1 MSIRLSDA
9 LRDSMLETTSVE
21 AALTLGFLIIY
32 SGSQPAS
39 ANDAATGTRLATIAV
54 SDGAVGLTYDPIVTA
69 GTLPKAVAETW
80 SGTAAA
86 TGTAGWFRLNALS
99 TNKAGTETAAATG
112 GAGNVAMD
120 GSIAVTGGDINMS
133 NVSIVSGALQSVT
146 VFNIV
151 MPAG

>member
-1 MSIRLSDA
+1 M
-9 LRDSMLETTSVE
+9 RDHMLETGSVE
-21 AALTLGFLIIY
+21 AALETGFLIIY

-54 SDGAVGLTYDPIVTA
+54 DDGATGLTFDAIATA

-86 TGTAGWFRLNALS
+86 TGTAGWFRFNELE
-99 TNKAGTETAAATG
+99 TNKAGTETAAGTG
-112 GAGNVAMD
+112 GVSNVCMD

-133 NVSIVSGALQSVT
+133 NVSVVSGALQTVT

-151 MPAG
+151 QPAG

>member
-1 MSIRLSDA
+1 MAIRLSEA
-9 LRDSMLETTSVE
+9 LRNHMLETGSVE
-21 AALTLGFLIIY
+21 AALATGFLIIY

-39 ANDAATGTRLATIAV
+39 ADDAATGTRLATIAV
-54 SDGAVGLTYDPIVTA
+54 DDGATGLTFDPIVTA
-69 GTLPKAVAETW
+69 GTLPKAAAETW

-86 TGTAGWFRLNALS
+86 TGTAGWFRFNELS

-112 GAGNVAMD
+112 GVSNMAMD

-133 NVSIVSGALQSVT
+133 NVSVVTAALQTVT

-151 MPAG
+151 QPAG

>member
-1 MSIRLSDA
+1 
-9 LRDSMLETTSVE
+9 MLETGSVE

-39 ANDAATGTRLATIAV
+39 ANDAASGTRLATIAV
-54 SDGAVGLTYDPIVTA
+54 DDGATGLTFDPIVTP
-69 GTLPKAVAETW
+69 GTLPKAAAETW

-86 TGTAGWFRLNALS
+86 TGTAGWFRFNELVV
-99 TNKAGTETAAATG
+99 NKAGTETASATG
-112 GAGNVAMD
+112 GASNVAMD

-133 NVSIVSGALQSVT
+133 NVSVVSGALQSVT

-151 MPAG
+151 QPAG

>member
-1 MSIRLSDA
+1 
-9 LRDSMLETTSVE
+9 MLETGSVN

-54 SDGAVGLTYDPIVTA
+54 SDGATGLTFELPIVVA

-86 TGTAGWFRLNALS
+86 TGTAGWFRFNELS
-99 TNKAGTETAAATG
+99 VDKAGTETASATG
-112 GAGNVAMD
+112 GVSNIAMD

-133 NVSIVSGALQSVT
+133 NVSVVSGALQSVT

-151 MPAG
+151 QPAG

>member
-1 MSIRLSDA
+1 MAIRLSDG
-9 LRDSMLETTSVE
+9 LRNHMLETGSVE
-21 AALTLGFLIIY
+21 SALSLGFMIIY

-54 SDGAVGLTYDPIVTA
+54 SDGATGLTFDAIATA
-69 GTLPKAVAETW
+69 GTLPKAAAETW

-86 TGTAGWFRLNALS
+86 TGTAGWFRFNELS

-112 GAGNVAMD
+112 GVANKCMD

-133 NVSIVSGALQSVT
+133 NVSVVTGALQSVT

-151 MPAG
+151 QPSG

>member
-1 MSIRLSDA
+1 MAIRLSDA
-9 LRDSMLETTSVE
+9 LRTHILETSSVE
-21 AALTLGFLIIY
+21 AALALGFLIIY

-39 ANDAATGTRLATIAV
+39 ANDAATGVRLATIAV
-54 SDGAVGLTYDPIVTA
+54 DDGAVGLTFDGIVSA

-86 TGTAGWFRLNALS
+86 TGTAGYFRWNELV
-99 TNKAGTETAAATG
+99 TDKAGTETAADTG
-112 GAGNVAMD
+112 GVSNIAMD

-133 NVSIVSGALQSVT
+133 NVSVVTGALQSVT

-151 MPAG
+151 QPAG